1 MELRKIANHPLLVLQ
16 HYTDDILRQ
25 ISQDIL
31 NEPTYHDAD
40 PNLVYED
47 MTVMT
52 DFELHQLCLSYPALH
67 RHCLPATVFG
77 ESGKFKFLAVKLNE
91 LKYVA
96 RYLLKFA
103 HFFRTIVCY
112 CSASLP

>member
-1 MELRKIANHPLLVLQ
+1 MELRKIANHPLLLLH
-16 HYTDDILRQ
+16 HYSDDILRQ

-31 NEPTYHDAD
+31 SEPSYHDAD

-67 RHCLPATVFG
+67 KHSLPQTVFG
-77 ESGKFKFLAVKLNE
+77 ESGKLRFLAGKLNE
-91 LKYVA
+91 LKMKV
-96 RYLLKFA
+96 LIILCKMQ
-103 HFFRTIVCY
+103 VQCM
-112 CSASLP
+112 